1 MLRQMPIRI
10 VRRLS
15 LEEVQTRISDLE
27 EKYQCGFEDFQE
39 RLNREGRMELP
50 EDYMEWSYM
59 VHALRAYGEG
69 EEFDCVMEEERE
81 LTRELL
87 SGLTPRRIELLYE
100 IPKIPVRSIND
111 LATRVE
117 RDVKNVYNDL
127 RCLERLG
134 LILLR
139 RRGRSIVPEL
149 LVEELTFIFE

>member
-1 MLRQMPIRI
+1 MLRQVPIRI

-15 LEEVQTRISDLE
+15 LEEAQSRLDNLE
-27 EKYQCGFEDFQE
+27 EKYGCGFEDFQE
-39 RLNREGRMELP
+39 RVNREGEMELFD
-50 EDYMEWSYM
+50 DYLEWSYM
-59 VHALRAYGEG
+59 FHALRAYGEEG
-69 EEFDCVMEEERE
+69 EFDCVMEEERE
-81 LTRELL
+81 LTGELL
-87 SGLTPRRIELLYE
+87 FGLTPRRIELLYE